1 MFNNLIFKDLYDR
14 FLNNKLAHAYLFNTN
29 DFNKLHEDLHIFIKA
44 ILCESKYKSDCSLCN
59 ICNLV
64 DKKNLPDIVY
74 IEPDGLNIKKQQIL
88 DLKSRFLT
96 KSIYAKYSIYIIN
109 HCDCLNSSS
118 ANSILKFLEEPEPN
132 IIGFYITDN
141 SEKVISTVKSRC
153 EIVNVLYNED
163 TKVVEINNTLIDD
176 IVRYIIVENKEPA
189 FIYKDLLSRN
199 PEIERK
205 KLINLFENY
214 IYEINNCLIHK
225 SNNQYIN
232 LLLNKIKNKNLI
244 DLFNNALI
252 KLNANVNIEMF
263 IICFAV
269 ELRNM
274 YE

>member
-1 MFNNLIFKDLYDR
+1 MFNNLAFENLYDR

-29 DFNKLHEDLHIFIKA
+29 DLNKLQEDLHIFIKA

-64 DKKNLPDIVY
+64 DKRNLPDIVY
-74 IEPDGLNIKKQQIL
+74 IEPEGLNIKKQQVL
-88 DLKSRFLT
+88 DLKSKFLT
-96 KSIYAKYSIYIIN
+96 KSMYAKYSIYIIN

-132 IIGFYITDN
+132 IIGFYVTDN
-141 SEKVISTVKSRC
+141 SEKVIPTIKSRC
-153 EIVNVLYNED
+153 EIVNVLYNQDEN
-163 TKVVEINNTLIDD
+163 ESQLSNTLIDD
-176 IVRYIIVENKEPA
+176 IVRYIIVEKKEPA
-189 FIYKDLLSRN
+189 FIYKDLLSN
-199 PEIERK
+199 NTEIERK
-205 KLINLFENY
+205 DLINLFENY
-214 IYEINNCLIHK
+214 IYEINKCLIHQ
-225 SNNQYIN
+225 SNNECIN
-232 LLLNKIKNKNLI
+232 LMISKIGNKNII

-263 IICFAV
+263 IISFAV